1 MSAKEEV
8 KTKQEDTNLQFI
20 VLLNLIIEKI
30 EFLEEHGYIYGSIKS
45 FLNNGKKKFEDFI
58 SKVFSYQDKV
68 EGQSALDASTKI
80 LIMQQRVEKAL
91 LNEYMITPTER
102 RRRAKM
108 ILKKTYL
115 EQYKQMGLQKSLPAN
130 VLNEMRRKSIEQTL
144 EDMRY
149 YNLFNF

>member
-1 MSAKEEV
+1 MRSLYQKCLV
-8 KTKQEDTNLQFI
+8 I
-20 VLLNLIIEKI
+20 KI
-30 EFLEEHGYIYGSIKS
+30 RL
-45 FLNNGKKKFEDFI
+45 
-58 SKVFSYQDKV
+58 KVNP
-68 EGQSALDASTKI
+68 E
-80 LIMQQRVEKAL
+80 
-91 LNEYMITPTER
+91 ER